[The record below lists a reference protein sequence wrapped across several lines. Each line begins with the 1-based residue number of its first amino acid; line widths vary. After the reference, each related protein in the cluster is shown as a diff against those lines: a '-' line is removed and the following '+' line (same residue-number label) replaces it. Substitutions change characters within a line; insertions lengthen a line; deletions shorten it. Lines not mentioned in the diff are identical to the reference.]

1 MRTEHQL
8 DGKTAVVTGGARG
21 IGRAITERLLAAGAL
36 VAVIDLDA
44 AELESLRAPTTDAST
59 TGGHSQRLFTLAAD
73 MALVPE
79 IREEMAEI
87 FEWCGEVDILVNN
100 VGGSFGTPLRID
112 DVTED
117 DYDSVLGRNLKSA
130 FFATQSVLPGMRRR
144 KGGSVINIASIS
156 GRMGIPSISAQY
168 SAAKGGILALTRN
181 LATSLG
187 ADNIRVNAIA
197 PGYIRSGPRVEAIW
211 NSRDPGPLLGSI
223 ALGRRGES
231 SEIAAAAVFLASD
244 AAAYITGATLDVNG
258 GLLCL

>member
-1 MRTEHQL
+1 MRADHQL
-8 DGKTAVVTGGARG
+8 DGKSAVVTGGARG
-21 IGRAITERLLAAGAL
+21 IGRAITERLLAAGAR
-36 VAVIDLDA
+36 VAVIDHDA
-44 AELESLRAPTTDAST
+44 AELESLRGPTTDAP
-59 TGGHSQRLFTLAAD
+59 SQELFTRAAD

-79 IREEMAEI
+79 IREAMAEI
-87 FEWCGEVDILVNN
+87 FEWCGDVDILVNN

-112 DVTED
+112 DVTEG

-156 GRMGIPSISAQY
+156 GRMGISSISAQY

-181 LATSLG
+181 LAASLG

-211 NSRDPGPLLGSI
+211 NSRDPGPILSSI

>member
-1 MRTEHQL
+1 M
-8 DGKTAVVTGGARG
+8 VTGGARG
-21 IGRAITERLLAAGAL
+21 IGRAITERLLAAGAR
-36 VAVIDLDA
+36 VAVIDHDAGELDA
-44 AELESLRAPTTDAST
+44 MRAPTRDAPTTDAPT
-59 TGGHSQRLFTLAAD
+59 DAPRDAHSQELFTRAAD
-73 MALVPE
+73 MVLVPE
-79 IREEMAEI
+79 IREAMAEI

-130 FFATQSVLPGMRRR
+130 FFATQAVLPGMRRR
-144 KGGSVINIASIS
+144 KGGSIINIASIS

-181 LATSLG
+181 LAASLG

-211 NSRDPGPLLGSI
+211 NSRDPGPILQSI
-223 ALGRRGES
+223 ALGRRGET